1 MVYNNPTLRAL
12 ANEMIEDLKK
22 QQRFD
27 VGDTMRHE
35 DSRIVKVVRGQYWGE
50 YGLSNHW
57 TFKEVLADGSLGP
70 EEHDYG
76 YVLIEKLA
84 PALEIGA

>member
-57 TFKEVLADGSLGP
+57 TFKEVLSMSYIFHLSMFFLKVVF
-70 EEHDYG
+70 Y
-76 YVLIEKLA
+76 
-84 PALEIGA
+84 